1 MKKNIAV
8 VTGGFSSEQEVSLR
22 SAQFVFQSIDSS
34 KFNPV
39 LVEITSA
46 DWFVFTENGQKVL
59 VDKTDFSFTQNG
71 EKVKFEY
78 AYVIIHGTPGENGLL
93 QGYFDMLQIPYSC
106 CGVLSAALTFNKF
119 ACNQYLKGFGVS
131 VAESILL
138 RKGQTVASEVVAEQI
153 AFPCFIKSN
162 VGGSSYGCSKV
173 NNLDEVQ
180 PAIELAFAEGDE
192 VIIEAFLSGKEFTC
206 GIYKTTQKTL
216 VLPITEIIPKN
227 EFFDYD
233 AKYKGEVEEITPARI
248 SDDLRDR
255 MQAITSHVYDIL
267 NCKGIVRVDYIVS
280 PEGNIQLLE
289 VNTIPGM
296 TATSFIP
303 QQLAAAN
310 LSVTDT
316 LSEIIEDVLSI

>member
-8 VTGGFSSEQEVSLR
+8 ITGGFSSEQEVSLR
-22 SAQFVFQSIDSS
+22 SAQFVFNSIDKS
-34 KFNPV
+34 KFTKT
-39 LVEITSA
+39 LIEISSA
-46 DWFVFTENGQKVL
+46 DWYAFLENGEKIL
-59 VDKTDFSFTQNG
+59 VDKTDFSITYKG
-71 EKVKFEY
+71 IKTKFDY

-93 QGYFDMLQIPYSC
+93 QGYFDMIQIPYSC

-138 RKGQTVASEVVAEQI
+138 RKGQTIAPEIVAEQI
-153 AFPCFIKSN
+153 GFPCFIKSN

-173 NNLDEVQ
+173 NAIEQVQ

-192 VIIEAFLSGKEFTC
+192 VIIEAFLAGNEFTC
-206 GIYKTTQKTL
+206 GIYKTTQKTV
-216 VLPITEIIPKN
+216 VLPITEIIPNN

-233 AKYKGEVEEITPARI
+233 AKYKGEVEEVTPARI
-248 SDDLRDR
+248 SDELRDR
-255 MQAITSHVYDIL
+255 MQAITSHVYDVL
-267 NCKGIVRVDYIVS
+267 NCKGIIRVDYIVS
-280 PEGNIQLLE
+280 PEGNIHLLE

-310 LSVTDT
+310 LKVTDT
-316 LSEIIEDVLSI
+316 LSEIIEDAMCS